1 MARVPSVTRTIQTT
15 KANVLCID
23 LSTEQPF
30 TQSVIIPRTY
40 KDERSMLKKIK
51 PMLENENVKVVHV
64 QNFTVESTLY
74 GMTEEEFIK
83 AAEILPPRKT
93 NEE

>member
-30 TQSVIIPRTY
+30 TQSVILPRTY
-40 KDERSMLKKIK
+40 KDERSMLKRIK
-51 PMLENENVKVVHV
+51 PMLENETVKVVHV

>member
-1 MARVPSVTRTIQTT
+1 MARQPIVSRTIQTT

-23 LSTEQPF
+23 VQNEQPF
-30 TQSVIIPRTY
+30 TQEVVLPRTY
-40 KDERSMLKKIK
+40 KDEKSMLKRIR
-51 PMLENENVKVVHV
+51 PMIENDTVKVVHV
-64 QNFTVESTLY
+64 QNVVVESTLY

-83 AAEILPPRKT
+83 YAQILPPRKT

>member
-15 KANVLCID
+15 RANVLCID
-23 LSTEQPF
+23 LATETPF
-30 TQSVIIPRTY
+30 TQSVILPRTY
-40 KDERSMLKKIK
+40 KDERSMLKRIK
-51 PMLENENVKVVHV
+51 PMLENETVKVVHV

>member
-30 TQSVIIPRTY
+30 TQSVILPRTY

-51 PMLENENVKVVHV
+51 PMLENETVKVVHV

-74 GMTEEEFIK
+74 GMTELELIN
-83 AAEILPPRKT
+83 AAHILPNRK
-93 NEE
+93 